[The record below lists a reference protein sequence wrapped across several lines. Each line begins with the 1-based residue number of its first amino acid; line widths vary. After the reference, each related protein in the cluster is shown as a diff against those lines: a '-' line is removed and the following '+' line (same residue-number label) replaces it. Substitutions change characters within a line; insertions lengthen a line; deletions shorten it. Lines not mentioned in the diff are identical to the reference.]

1 MLTLSRPHRQV
12 LFTLGIV
19 VATMAP
25 TAIVAVT
32 AWQVNRP
39 GHRHDVEASLGRQ
52 LGLKVTL
59 DGVRYPRP
67 GEVVYTG
74 LALLQREPRR
84 ETHFAEVARAA
95 RLKVSKEGRRL
106 VLRAEG
112 LAVAAEGPR
121 QAMEQVGELLS
132 RAAADETW
140 ERVALSADA
149 CTVDLGDGLSYD
161 LADLAGS
168 FRVEAGAPTVEAS
181 YRIATPEGA
190 APRCELVLVR
200 DRRGD
205 EPETTLALR
214 TANDGLPLP
223 ARVLDPFFSTESW
236 IGPEARVMGELL
248 LSRTGAGDWKASFSG
263 ELIDVDLGTLVG
275 RRVPE
280 HQLDGLA
287 RLVVE
292 SARWG
297 PRPVGPGSGWLSA
310 SGELRAG
317 PGAVSP
323 GLLRALQAEMHFDLA
338 EAFQIRTVSGGNE
351 PAVAFRDLG
360 FRFAIEPDGSV
371 DLDGALGDAYLPG
384 VVMTEPDGLEPIAY
398 APSEG
403 SDLIGLRRTLAPSDP
418 VLVPADPALDFLDF
432 LPQGGPPRPDVIRAN

>member
-1 MLTLSRPHRQV
+1 MLTLSRPQRQV

-19 VATMAP
+19 AATMAP

-74 LALLQREPRR
+74 LALWQHEPRR
-84 ETHFAEVARAA
+84 ETHFVKVAQAGLLKIA
-95 RLKVSKEGRRL
+95 REGRRL

-121 QAMEQVGELLS
+121 QAMEQVGGLLS
-132 RAAADETW
+132 RAAADESW
-140 ERVALSADA
+140 ERVDLSADS
-149 CTVDLGDGLSYD
+149 CTLDLGDGLSYD
-161 LADLAGS
+161 LADLGGS
-168 FRVEAGAPTVEAS
+168 FLIEGGSPTVTAS
-181 YRIATPEGA
+181 YQFASTEGA
-190 APRCELVLVR
+190 STRCELKLVR
-200 DRRGD
+200 DRSGE
-205 EPETTLALR
+205 EPTTALTFQ
-214 TANDGLPLP
+214 TAGDGLPLP
-223 ARVLDPFFSTESW
+223 ARVLDPLFASEEW
-236 IGPEARVMGELL
+236 VGPSARVMGKLE
-248 LSRTGAGDWKASFSG
+248 LSRVGAGDWRATFSG

-280 HQLDGLA
+280 HRLDGPA

-292 SARWG
+292 SAEWG
-297 PRPVGPGSGWLSA
+297 PRPGAPGPGWLSA

-323 GLLRALQAEMHFDLA
+323 GLLRALQSEMHFLLA
-338 EAFQIRTVSGGNE
+338 DAFRIRAVSTGNE

-371 DLDGALGDAYLPG
+371 YLDGALGDAYEPG
-384 VVMTEPDGLEPIAY
+384 VVMTEPDGLDPIAF
-398 APSEG
+398 APAEG
-403 SDLIGLRRTLAPSDP
+403 SNLIGLRRTLAPSDP
-418 VLVPADPALDFLDF
+418 VLVPADPELDFLDF
-432 LPQGGPPRPDVIRAN
+432 LPQGGVPRSDVIRAN